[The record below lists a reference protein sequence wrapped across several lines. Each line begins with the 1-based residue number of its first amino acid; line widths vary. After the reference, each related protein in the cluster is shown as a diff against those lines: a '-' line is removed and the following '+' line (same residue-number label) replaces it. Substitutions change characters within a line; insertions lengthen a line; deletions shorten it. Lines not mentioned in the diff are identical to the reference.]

1 MSATAS
7 SLRSDAATVRERPT
21 ATARLLAAG
30 RDQAVVAGGQLVAG
44 AGNLLFI
51 AVAARALRPDGFG
64 HLAAFVAV
72 LTALH
77 LPGAGLAAAGAL
89 SPQRARHL
97 ERTCTRFGLA
107 SAAVVA
113 AAAGPVSDLL
123 GLPIPFVLALAA
135 AAPVAP
141 LLGLRRGLAYGS
153 RQHGA
158 VVASLVAEPA
168 ARLVLGLG
176 LGLAAGAAGAA
187 WGAAA
192 GGGAALLALHRT
204 GWRPPAGS
212 DREHGARDTGA
223 GRDAPIGL
231 TAAGISFVVLALLQH
246 QDLIIS
252 NRVLGGGD
260 AAAFA
265 ALSTLG
271 GLVAFATATLPLV
284 LLPSHRDRGG
294 VAVAVA
300 AALAIAL
307 GSVAVALVGGAA
319 LVSFAV
325 GARYAH
331 VAPLLPVYLAAMGA
345 LGVARVLAAHRCAAG
360 AGRRVRRVALT
371 AAGLHVAGVLLLAR
385 TPGQVV
391 AVTTTALVGTAGV
404 LAFPRGWE
412 APAHAARRGWL
423 DAARDLWQAPDAKL
437 LTGLTVVAVLVRL
450 ATERSFWI
458 DEAISVQQAQMSLG
472 DMLRDLQLNDVHP
485 PLHHLVLWV
494 VVRLF
499 GTAEWAMRLPS
510 VLFGA
515 ALVPVVHGLTR
526 EAFDR
531 RTARVAATLVVP
543 APFLVWYSQEAR
555 MYSLFMLLGAAAIW
569 AQLAALRR
577 GRWGA
582 FVAWG
587 ALCAMLVWT
596 QWFALLPLAVQ
607 QVATVWHLV
616 RRRGEHGT
624 GRLVARWLGSLLVL
638 ALLVAP
644 LLPFLAGQLS
654 AYGGRGAGLSAPSAA
669 GADSSSV
676 AGGLSA
682 YAVIANLVWA
692 LLGYH
697 SDDVM
702 LRLGALWPLAMLA
715 CLLLL
720 GRRLSSRSR
729 LLLAVAVLP
738 GVALFAIAHAKR
750 DLFELRY
757 FVLAAPL
764 LLVLVARA
772 ATTLA
777 RRGASL
783 GVLVGGLLVVS
794 SLGLVDQQL
803 NGTNPR
809 LYDFR
814 GAVAAIERTARPG
827 DVLAFA
833 PTYLD
838 GVLDYYAP
846 DLEGHPLG
854 SFSPEEV
861 DGQIYVVVS
870 ERFLKEGAAAR
881 VGKEL
886 AALEAVRGTPERI
899 DRPNVVI
906 WRFS

>member
-1 MSATAS
+1 M
-7 SLRSDAATVRERPT
+7 LGV
-21 ATARLLAAG
+21 
-30 RDQAVVAGGQLVAG
+30 
-44 AGNLLFI
+44 
-51 AVAARALRPDGFG
+51 
-64 HLAAFVAV
+64 
-72 LTALH
+72 
-77 LPGAGLAAAGAL
+77 
-89 SPQRARHL
+89 
-97 ERTCTRFGLA
+97 
-107 SAAVVA
+107 
-113 AAAGPVSDLL
+113 PV
-123 GLPIPFVLALAA
+123 PFVLALAA

-141 LLGLRRGLAYGS
+141 LLGLRRGLAYGA
-153 RQHGA
+153 RQHRA

-176 LGLAAGAAGAA
+176 LGMAAGAPGAA

-192 GGGAALLALHRT
+192 GGWAALLALHRVSSLAPS
-204 GWRPPAGS
+204 GPDRADEARDRHAPAGPS
-212 DREHGARDTGA
+212 EAS
-223 GRDAPIGL
+223 IGVS
-231 TAAGISFVVLALLQH
+231 AAGVSFVVLALLQH
-246 QDLIIS
+246 QDLILS
-252 NRVLGGGD
+252 NRLLGGGD

-284 LLPSHRDRGG
+284 LLPSPREDGG
-294 VAVAVA
+294 VAVAVGA
-300 AALAIAL
+300 AVAIAL
-307 GSVAVALVGGAA
+307 GSVAVALVGGEA
-319 LVSFAV
+319 LVSIAV
-325 GARYAH
+325 GPRYAH
-331 VAPLLPVYLAAMGA
+331 VAPLLPVYLASMGA

-360 AGRRVRRVALT
+360 GGRRVRRVALST
-371 AAGLHVAGVLLLAR
+371 AVLHVAGLLLLAR

-391 AVTTTALVGTAGV
+391 AVTTTALVGSAAV
-404 LAFPRGWE
+404 LAFPRGWD
-412 APAHAARRGWL
+412 APAHAVDRRWR
-423 DAARDLWQAPDAKL
+423 DVARDLWQAPDVKL
-437 LTGLTVVAVLVRL
+437 LGGLTLVAVLLRL

-472 DMLRDLQLNDVHP
+472 DMLRDLQHTDVHP

-494 VVRLF
+494 MVRLF

-510 VLFGA
+510 VVFGA
-515 ALVPVVHGLTR
+515 ALVPVLYGLAR
-526 EAFDR
+526 EVFDR
-531 RTARVAATLVVP
+531 RTALVAAALVVP

-555 MYSLFMLLGAAAIW
+555 MYSLFMLVGTAAIW
-569 AQLAALRR
+569 AQVAALRR
-577 GRWGA
+577 GRWAA

-587 ALCAMLVWT
+587 ALSAALVWT

-607 QVATVWHLV
+607 QGATVWHLV
-616 RRRGEHGT
+616 RRRHEAGT
-624 GRLVARWLGSLLVL
+624 GRLVARWLASLLVL

-644 LLPFLAGQLS
+644 LLPFLMGQLS

-682 YAVIANLVWA
+682 YAVIANVAWA

-720 GRRLSSRSR
+720 GRRLTGWTR

-777 RRGASL
+777 RRRESL
-783 GVLVGGLLVVS
+783 TVLVGGLLVVS

-838 GVLDYYAP
+838 GVLGYYAP

-854 SFSPEEV
+854 SLAPEDV

-870 ERFLKEGAAAR
+870 ERFLKEGAAAQ

-886 AALEAVRGTPERI
+886 ADLEAVRGKPERI